1 VLIGKRLGRDRP
13 VSSLGAQI
21 IAFVRSLVAF
31 DVFVSTSRVV
41 TAIRSRLDP
50 GSLSRRRSA

>member
-1 VLIGKRLGRDRP
+1 